1 MKYFIEIKKK
11 SIRNT
16 DISLE
21 ILLQYD
27 TLSIFVLSRD
37 KIVELI
43 NINCQLLIFLQK
55 KILIMQYVNINNPII
70 K

>member
-16 DISLE
+16 YISLE

-55 KILIMQYVNINNPII
+55 KDTDNAICKY
-70 K
+70 